1 MLSSCFFNIFFVLC
15 DLLYFYYSCYFFVN
29 RLYGI
34 VLTQPMMMV
43 TELAPLGSLRDYLRK
58 QCGHIMITD
67 LWEYALQIATGMEY
81 LEKKRCIHRD
91 LACRNI
97 LLTTPHQVLFY

>member
-1 MLSSCFFNIFFVLC
+1 
-15 DLLYFYYSCYFFVN
+15 
-29 RLYGI
+29 
-34 VLTQPMMMV
+34 MMMV
-43 TELAPLGSLRDYLRK
+43 TELAALGSLRDYLRK

-67 LWEYALQIATGMEY
+67 LWEYALQVATGMEY

-97 LLTTPHQVLFY
+97 LLTTPQQVLFLFITIVYTLFIVILKIIYNLGKNW

>member
-1 MLSSCFFNIFFVLC
+1 
-15 DLLYFYYSCYFFVN
+15 
-29 RLYGI
+29 LYGI

-43 TELAPLGSLRDYLRK
+43 TELAALGSLRDYLRK

-67 LWEYALQIATGMEY
+67 LWEYALQVATGMEY

-97 LLTTPHQVLFY
+97 LLTTPQQVLFLFITIVYTLFIVILKIIYNSGKNW

>member
-1 MLSSCFFNIFFVLC
+1 
-15 DLLYFYYSCYFFVN
+15 
-29 RLYGI
+29 
-34 VLTQPMMMV
+34 MV
-43 TELAPLGSLRDYLRK
+43 TELAALGSLRDYLRK

-67 LWEYALQIATGMEY
+67 LWEYALQVATGMEY

-97 LLTTPHQVLFY
+97 LLTTPQQVLFLFITIVYTLFIVILKIIYNLGKNW

>member
-1 MLSSCFFNIFFVLC
+1 
-15 DLLYFYYSCYFFVN
+15 
-29 RLYGI
+29 
-34 VLTQPMMMV
+34 MMMV

-58 QCGHIMITD
+58 QCGHILITD
-67 LWEYALQIATGMEY
+67 LWEYALQVATGMEY

-97 LLTTPHQVLFY
+97 LLTTPQQVLFLFITIVYTQYIVMLKIIYNLGKNW

>member
-1 MLSSCFFNIFFVLC
+1 
-15 DLLYFYYSCYFFVN
+15 
-29 RLYGI
+29 
-34 VLTQPMMMV
+34 MMV
-43 TELAPLGSLRDYLRK
+43 TELAALGSLRDYLRK

-67 LWEYALQIATGMEY
+67 LWDYALQVATGMEY

-97 LLTTPHQVLFY
+97 LLTTPHQVFFLFITIVISLYFIHYYLIYEYYFYIT

>member
-1 MLSSCFFNIFFVLC
+1 
-15 DLLYFYYSCYFFVN
+15 
-29 RLYGI
+29 
-34 VLTQPMMMV
+34 MMMV

-67 LWEYALQIATGMEY
+67 LWEYSLQVATGMEY

-97 LLTTPHQVLFY
+97 LLTTPHQVLYIKYLLIILFYFILYMYLR

>member
-1 MLSSCFFNIFFVLC
+1 
-15 DLLYFYYSCYFFVN
+15 
-29 RLYGI
+29 
-34 VLTQPMMMV
+34 MMMV

-58 QCGHIMITD
+58 QCGHILITD
-67 LWEYALQIATGMEY
+67 LWEYALQVSAGMEY

-97 LLTTPHQVLFY
+97 LLTTPHQVLLLLINVCFFIQMIYIYTYRNIFMCVLFR

>member
-1 MLSSCFFNIFFVLC
+1 MF
-15 DLLYFYYSCYFFVN
+15 

-43 TELAPLGSLRDYLRK
+43 TELAALGSLRDYLRK

-67 LWEYALQIATGMEY
+67 LWDYALQVATGMEY

-97 LLTTPHQVLFY
+97 LLTTPHQVLFLFIIIYYYSL

>member
-1 MLSSCFFNIFFVLC
+1 MF
-15 DLLYFYYSCYFFVN
+15 

-67 LWEYALQIATGMEY
+67 LWEYALQVSTGMEY

-97 LLTTPHQVLFY
+97 LLTTPHQVLISPFLILQWCNFIFSKYIFITR

>member
-1 MLSSCFFNIFFVLC
+1 MF
-15 DLLYFYYSCYFFVN
+15 

-58 QCGHIMITD
+58 QCGHIAITD
-67 LWEYALQIATGMEY
+67 LWEYALQVSTGMEY

-97 LLTTPHQVLFY
+97 LLTTPHQVVFLFLYLKIILIINVHFLLR

>member
-1 MLSSCFFNIFFVLC
+1 
-15 DLLYFYYSCYFFVN
+15 
-29 RLYGI
+29 

-43 TELAPLGSLRDYLRK
+43 TELAALGSLRDYLRK

-67 LWEYALQIATGMEY
+67 LWEYALQVATGMEY

-97 LLTTPHQVLFY
+97 LLTTPQQVLFLFITIVYTFFIIMLKTVYNLGKNW

>member
-1 MLSSCFFNIFFVLC
+1 MF
-15 DLLYFYYSCYFFVN
+15 

-43 TELAPLGSLRDYLRK
+43 TELAALGSLRDYLRK
-58 QCGHIMITD
+58 KCGHIMITD
-67 LWEYALQIATGMEY
+67 LWEYALQVATGMEY

-97 LLTTPHQVLFY
+97 LLTTPHQVHFLLIIAIVYTLYIIILTIINIYT

>member
-1 MLSSCFFNIFFVLC
+1 MR
-15 DLLYFYYSCYFFVN
+15 

-58 QCGHIMITD
+58 QCGHIMTTD
-67 LWEYALQIATGMEY
+67 LWDYALQIATGMEY
-81 LEKKRCIHRD
+81 LEQKRCIHRD

-97 LLTTPHQVLFY
+97 LLTTPHQVLYSYYKKQNKHMYYIKSIFLLR

>member
-1 MLSSCFFNIFFVLC
+1 
-15 DLLYFYYSCYFFVN
+15 
-29 RLYGI
+29 
-34 VLTQPMMMV
+34 MV

-58 QCGHIMITD
+58 QCGHILITD
-67 LWEYALQIATGMEY
+67 LWEYALQVATGMEY

-97 LLTTPHQVLFY
+97 LLTTPQQVLFLFIIIYYYSLYSMHCNVNNYL

>member
-1 MLSSCFFNIFFVLC
+1 
-15 DLLYFYYSCYFFVN
+15 
-29 RLYGI
+29 
-34 VLTQPMMMV
+34 MMMV

-58 QCGHIMITD
+58 QCGHILITD

-97 LLTTPHQVLFY
+97 LLTTPHQVLFNSLIVILPTKYTYLLFRLKLAILG

>member
-1 MLSSCFFNIFFVLC
+1 ML
-15 DLLYFYYSCYFFVN
+15 

-43 TELAPLGSLRDYLRK
+43 TELAALGSLRDYLRK
-58 QCGHIMITD
+58 QCGRIMITD
-67 LWEYALQIATGMEY
+67 LWEYALQVATGMEY

-97 LLTTPHQVLFY
+97 LLTTPQQVLFLFILICYYSLYFIHYNLNN

>member
-1 MLSSCFFNIFFVLC
+1 
-15 DLLYFYYSCYFFVN
+15 
-29 RLYGI
+29 
-34 VLTQPMMMV
+34 MMMV
-43 TELAPLGSLRDYLRK
+43 TELAALGSLRDYLRK

-67 LWEYALQIATGMEY
+67 LWEYALQVATGMEY

-97 LLTTPHQVLFY
+97 LLTTPQQVLFLFITIVYTFFIIMLKTVYNLGKNW

>member
-1 MLSSCFFNIFFVLC
+1 MF
-15 DLLYFYYSCYFFVN
+15 
-29 RLYGI
+29 RLHGI

-97 LLTTPHQVLFY
+97 LLTTPHQVFFLSFIFITLIIFSFYSGKNW